1 MSTCLWSAPRPFRMR
16 EVEKKALHCICMAGV
31 CMVSMCAVATFVAV
45 GGIVARLV
53 DNSINT
59 TEWIRLLF
67 YNGVDWIKSRM
78 PSTWLG
84 MQTAQRSP
92 PLRAAEEQRRTLQMI
107 TNPIRRVFAYWSG
120 KKDEILHN
128 KSMLVSS
135 RTSWFGIM
143 VVPSGALIYC
153 KLLSHHFGERLE
165 KWFIQ
170 C

>member
-1 MSTCLWSAPRPFRMR
+1 
-16 EVEKKALHCICMAGV
+16 
-31 CMVSMCAVATFVAV
+31 MVSMCAVATFVAV

-84 MQTAQRSP
+84 MQTAQSSP

-107 TNPIRRVFAYWSG
+107 TNPIRRVFAY
-120 KKDEILHN
+120 
-128 KSMLVSS
+128 
-135 RTSWFGIM
+135 
-143 VVPSGALIYC
+143 
-153 KLLSHHFGERLE
+153 
-165 KWFIQ
+165 
-170 C
+170 